1 MDTLELAYTLIL
13 AFILF
18 FTLGMLVSLIL
29 VRAFF
34 KPLTKEQLQE
44 WRTEELRE
52 WETTKTLLS
61 KSDKSDYTM
70 HRKAS

>member
-1 MDTLELAYTLIL
+1 METLELAYTLIL

-18 FTLGMLVSLIL
+18 FTLGMLASLIL

-61 KSDKSDYTM
+61 KNDKSDYTM

>member
-1 MDTLELAYTLIL
+1 
-13 AFILF
+13 
-18 FTLGMLVSLIL
+18 LIL